1 LLTDPDDHERVDHDR
16 VDLPASSGVGWRPTN
31 RRSSLEIMPF
41 PRRPLAVLVLTGA
54 AVLAGCQSPS
64 PAAPSTPAPT
74 TAAAPTTTA
83 GGGGGGGGD
92 GASEDTRCT
101 LDEVSAS
108 LGRTTGE
115 AGQRHTAVVWTNTST
130 APCTMTGFGGVDLQ
144 GPDDPMGPTYSLR
157 RAEQPAAPVRLE
169 PGGTAHTTI
178 TWLPPQDGSEWV
190 PTGMLVTPPDETR
203 SASLEWPGGA
213 VLRQDGA
220 TRPGTYIGPVRPGVT
235 D

>member
-1 LLTDPDDHERVDHDR
+1 MAPGG
-16 VDLPASSGVGWRPTN
+16 PAIKPGA
-31 RRSSLEIMPF
+31 MPF
-41 PRRPLAVLVLTGA
+41 PRRPLAALVLTGVV
-54 AVLAGCQSPS
+54 VLAGCQSPS
-64 PAAPSTPAPT
+64 PAAPSTPAPSPDPAPT
-74 TAAAPTTTA
+74 SAAVPTSAAAAPTSPS
-83 GGGGGGGGD
+83 GGGGAGT
-92 GASEDTRCT
+92 ARCT
-101 LDEVSAS
+101 LDEVAAS

-130 APCTMTGFGGVDLQ
+130 EPCTMTGFGGVDLQ

-157 RAEQPAAPVRLE
+157 RAEQPASPVRLA

-178 TWLPPQDGSEWV
+178 TWLPPQDGSDWV

-220 TRPGTYIGPVRPGVT
+220 TRPGTYISPVRPGVE